1 MSLHLSYVGPNKTKL
16 DLIVRYEEGGEK
28 CQGEY
33 LSLDDT
39 QMCNAYSL
47 FRLKCRWTR
56 LPDLLLSNKWIQLFD
71 PLLAQ
76 PCTNIDQT
84 TLSVAMG
91 VVSFAPPLLS
101 QSFHP
106 PQKSYFCKETRTQ
119 PSRLDINM
127 WFYQHGRLWGT
138 CFELW

>member
-16 DLIVRYEEGGEK
+16 DLIVRYEEGGEM

-33 LSLDDT
+33 LSLDES

-91 VVSFAPPLLS
+91 VVSFAPPPFIPIVS
-101 QSFHP
+101 PAS
-106 PQKSYFCKETRTQ
+106 KE
-119 PSRLDINM
+119 L
-127 WFYQHGRLWGT
+127 FL
-138 CFELW
+138 